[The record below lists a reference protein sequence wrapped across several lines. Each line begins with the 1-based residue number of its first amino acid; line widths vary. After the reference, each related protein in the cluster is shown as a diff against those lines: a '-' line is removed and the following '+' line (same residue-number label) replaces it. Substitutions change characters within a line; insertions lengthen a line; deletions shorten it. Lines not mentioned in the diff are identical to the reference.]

1 MKQEIIT
8 YLAGPRN
15 FIQGVELYEKYG
27 INRMLKKSFRRQG
40 ETETMKAIL
49 LEELRKLAGLS
60 EREFKTIRRNS
71 KQPAAV
77 KMEPARQE
85 PPKMPVKYSDDLLLE
100 LAESF
105 GVSVEELVSSDFRDK
120 VLSMDENADRVEE
133 LEEELDTRIFD
144 RSQQPVCPTP
154 VGIHIIE
161 QAQNI
166 LVQANRIKNIIE
178 EEKHSLTGTFKL
190 GILPTVAPYLL
201 PRFFPQLMK
210 KYPDLDIRVVEMKT
224 NDIKKALQTGE
235 IDAGIVASLAGMEEL
250 QQTPLFYEQFFAY
263 VSRED
268 ALFNN
273 EVIRTSDLN
282 GEQLW
287 LLDEGHCFRDQLVR
301 FCQMKSARASQLA
314 YHLGSMETFMRM
326 VESGKGVTFIPELA
340 VLQLGDAQK
349 ELVRSFAIPCPTRQ
363 VVLLTNKNFIRHTLL
378 EVLVKEIKLSVP
390 KEMLSL
396 KATQAVV

>member
-1 MKQEIIT
+1 MTLQQLEYI
-8 YLAGPRN
+8 LAVNQFRHFAKAAEYCRVTQPTLSAM
-15 FIQGVELYEKYG
+15 IQK
-27 INRMLKKSFRRQG
+27 
-40 ETETMKAIL
+40 
-49 LEELRKLAGLS
+49 
-60 EREFKTIRRNS
+60 
-71 KQPAAV
+71 
-77 KMEPARQE
+77 
-85 PPKMPVKYSDDLLLE
+85 
-100 LAESF
+100 
-105 GVSVEELVSSDFRDK
+105 
-120 VLSMDENADRVEE
+120 

-287 LLDEGHCFRDQLVR
+287 LLDEGHCFLDQLVR

>member
-1 MKQEIIT
+1 MTLQQLEYI
-8 YLAGPRN
+8 LAVNQFRHFAKAAEYCRVTQPTLSAM
-15 FIQGVELYEKYG
+15 IQK
-27 INRMLKKSFRRQG
+27 
-40 ETETMKAIL
+40 
-49 LEELRKLAGLS
+49 
-60 EREFKTIRRNS
+60 
-71 KQPAAV
+71 
-77 KMEPARQE
+77 
-85 PPKMPVKYSDDLLLE
+85 
-100 LAESF
+100 
-105 GVSVEELVSSDFRDK
+105 
-120 VLSMDENADRVEE
+120 

-154 VGIHIIE
+154 VGILIIE
-161 QAQNI
+161 QAQKI

-210 KYPDLDIRVVEMKT
+210 KYPDLDIRVIEMKT

-235 IDAGIVASLAGMEEL
+235 IDAGIVASLAGIEEL
-250 QQTPLFYEQFFAY
+250 QQTPLFYEQFFVY
-263 VSRED
+263 VSRKD
-268 ALFNN
+268 ILFNS

-340 VLQLGDAQK
+340 VLQLGDIQK
-349 ELVRSFAIPCPTRQ
+349 ELVRPFAIPCPTRQ
-363 VVLLTNKNFIRHTLL
+363 IVMLTNKNFIRHTLL
-378 EVLVKEIKLSVP
+378 EALTKEIKSSIP

-396 KATQAVV
+396 KATQAIV